1 MKIFTHILIFLL
13 VALNDKVAIIMP
25 ILLMRKLRL
34 RIFKCFVHG
43 HIAFFHEFG
52 A

>member
-1 MKIFTHILIFLL
+1 MKIFTRILIFLL

-34 RIFKCFVHG
+34 RTFKCFVHG
-43 HIAFFHEFG
+43 HIANSSLS
-52 A
+52 